1 MSKQLIN
8 KSFKKN
14 SYLLLLSLFLLSACG
29 FNENKEQQSE
39 EEITNS
45 GIVVISKKQFEY
57 ADMKLGNIKEVNFPT
72 FIRSNGTIDVPPEGK
87 ATVSTFYAGYVK
99 SISLLPGDKVV
110 KGQAVLTLENPE
122 YIEMQQ
128 EFLEA
133 KSQLVYLKA
142 DYERQKTLNSEQ
154 ISSQKN
160 YMKSETEY
168 RITLTKFESLKKKL
182 RMMNINPS
190 KVSASNLTSVIT
202 LYAPIS
208 GYITEVD
215 ASKGMLLSPAKE
227 AIEIVNTE
235 HVHLEL
241 NVFEKDIQKVK
252 EGQMIRFRLPNN
264 ESETYDAD
272 VHLVGKKVSNE
283 SRIVGIHGH
292 LHDESSS
299 TFLPGM
305 YIEARIEI
313 DSKKANVLP
322 EQGVVNIGN
331 TYYVLV
337 LVDSSVEEYTFK
349 RTEVQVGGVQNGN
362 IEILNSI
369 GLTMADQILT
379 KGAFNLVK

>member
-8 KSFKKN
+8 KLFNRN
-14 SYLLLLSLFLLSACG
+14 SYLLLLSLIILSACG
-29 FNENKEQQSE
+29 SSENGGQENEAEVL
-39 EEITNS
+39 NS
-45 GIVVISKKQFEY
+45 GIVTISKDQFES
-57 ADMKLGNIKEVNFPT
+57 ANMKLGRITEVDFPT

-99 SISLLPGDKVV
+99 SISLLPGDKIV

-168 RITLTKFESLKKKL
+168 KVTLTKFESLKKKL
-182 RMMNINPS
+182 RMININPS
-190 KVSASNLTSVIT
+190 RLSESNLTSVIT

-227 AIEIVNTE
+227 AIEIVSTE

-264 ESETYDAD
+264 EGKTYDAD
-272 VHLVGKKVSNE
+272 VHLVGKKVSTD

-292 LHDESSS
+292 LHDESSN

-313 DSKKANVLP
+313 DSKKAKVLP
-322 EQGVVNIGN
+322 ELGVVNIGN

-337 LVDSSVEEYTFK
+337 LVDKTGEEYRFK
-349 RTEVQVGGVQNGN
+349 RTEVQVGGMQNGN
-362 IEILNSI
+362 IEILNSNE
-369 GLTMADQILT
+369 LNNEDQILT
-379 KGAFNLVK
+379 KGAFNMIN

>member
-1 MSKQLIN
+1 MSKKLLY
-8 KSFKKN
+8 KLFKRN
-14 SYLLLLSLFLLSACG
+14 TSLLLISAIVFSACSS
-29 FNENKEQQSE
+29 NENGEQSSE
-39 EEITNS
+39 EESTNS
-45 GIVVISKKQFEY
+45 DLIVISKKQFNS
-57 ADMKLGNIKEVNFPT
+57 ANMKLGNITEVDFPT
-72 FIRSNGTIDVPPEGK
+72 FIRSNGTIDVPPEGR

-99 SISLLPGDKVV
+99 TISLLPGDKVV
-110 KGQAVLTLENPE
+110 KGQMVLTLENPE

-133 KSQLVYLKA
+133 KSQLIYLKA

-168 RITLTKFESLKKKL
+168 KVTLTKFESLKKKL
-182 RMMNINPS
+182 RMININPS
-190 KVSASNLTSVIT
+190 KVSETNLTSVIT

-208 GYITEVD
+208 GHVTEVD

-264 ESETYDAD
+264 ESETFDAD
-272 VHLVGKKVSNE
+272 VHLVGKKVSTD

-292 LHDESSS
+292 LHNESSN

-313 DSKKANVLP
+313 DSKKADVLP
-322 EQGVVNIGN
+322 ERAFVNIGN

-337 LVDSSVEEYTFK
+337 LDNSTGEEYRFK
-349 RTEVQVGGVQNGN
+349 RTEVQVGGMQYGN
-362 IEILNSI
+362 IEILNSS
-369 GLTMADQILT
+369 GLTNADQILT
-379 KGAFNLVK
+379 EGAFNMIH